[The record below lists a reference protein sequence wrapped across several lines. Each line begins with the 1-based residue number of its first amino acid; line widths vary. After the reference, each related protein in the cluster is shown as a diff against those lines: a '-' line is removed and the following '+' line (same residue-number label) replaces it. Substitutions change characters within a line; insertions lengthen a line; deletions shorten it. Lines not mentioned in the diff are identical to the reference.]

1 MSERTHR
8 HVVADAATAPRPRRA
23 APEKERAAKK
33 KPTKPRPH
41 GHTELPPQPAEM
53 SGRDY
58 LIMLLHI
65 GAEIEHALMVEY
77 LYAAYSLGGSGVGAR
92 GDTVREWQDQFVTVA
107 REEMGHLLTVQNALL
122 LVGGP
127 VSFERDD
134 YPWSSPFCSFD
145 FELEPLTLGSLAKYV
160 YTEMPPPESLEREE
174 DKETVAAVEKLVGSF
189 ARAPVGELYE
199 RIIELVSDPRVIP
212 DSAFQAGSYAHQMN
226 WDEWGR
232 GYRPDSHK
240 PYAKN
245 PDVPPPHARRATV
258 IVEKC
263 ATRTELVSTLRE
275 IASQGEAEH
284 LRSNAKSEASHF
296 DRFAHMFRA
305 YQAILAEDPAFVP
318 ARRVPKNPVVAP
330 DEAYAPRGAAA
341 ITCEESRAWASLFNV
356 RYRMLLTL
364 LTSACSGPRDMPAL
378 LTVRRAPLIARIFG
392 EMYNLKAIANVLVR
406 LPLGDP
412 KKPERAGPPFQ
423 MPYTLVPPAP
433 EANFWRLQRDLLA
446 TSGTMVDDLLDRA
459 GRAGTHLPADGLHYL
474 RALRETD
481 AASAAWID
489 LVLAELTPGR
499 RTKP

>member
-8 HVVADAATAPRPRRA
+8 HVLEDPALPAHRTRRA
-23 APEKERAAKK
+23 AASPPRAKASKAK
-33 KPTKPRPH
+33 PH
-41 GHTELPPQPAEM
+41 GHIELPPRPAEM

-77 LYAAYSLGGSGVGAR
+77 LYAAYSLGGPQVGEHAE
-92 GDTVREWQDQFVTVA
+92 TVRDWQDQLVTVA

-145 FELEPLTLGSLAKYV
+145 FELEPLTLTSLAKYV
-160 YTEMPPPESLEREE
+160 YTEMPPTDSLQRKE
-174 DKETVAAVEKLVGSF
+174 DKETVAAVEKLVGAH
-189 ARAPVGELYE
+189 ARAPVGELYG
-199 RIIELVSDPRVIP
+199 RIIDLVNDRAEVP
-212 DSAFQAGSYAHQMN
+212 DSAFQAGSYRYQAN

-240 PYAKN
+240 PYAKD
-245 PDVPPPHARRATV
+245 PDVPPPHTRRATV

-263 ATRTELVSTLRE
+263 ATRTELAAALGE

-284 LRSNAKSEASHF
+284 LRSNAKTEASHF
-296 DRFAHMFRA
+296 DRFAHMFRG
-305 YQAILAEDPAFVP
+305 YERILKKEPSWAP
-318 ARRVPKNPVVAP
+318 ARPVPTNPVVAR
-330 DEAYAPRGAAA
+330 DRAYAPEGATPIMNDEAR
-341 ITCEESRAWASLFNV
+341 TWATLFNV

-364 LTSACSGPRDMPAL
+364 LTSAAGGPRDAIELM
-378 LTVRRAPLIARIFG
+378 TVRRAQLVARIFG
-392 EMYNLKAIANVLVR
+392 EMYNLKAIAGVLVR

-423 MPYTLVPPAP
+423 MPYTLVPPTP
-433 EANFWRLQRDLLA
+433 EPNFWRLQQDLLG
-446 TSGTMVDDLLDRA
+446 TSAKMVDDLLARS
-459 GRAGTHLPADGLHYL
+459 GRKDSHLPADGVHYL
-474 RALRETD
+474 KALREQD
-481 AASAAWID
+481 ASSSAWIE

-499 RTKP
+499 RTSK